1 MEYNILKS
9 RQNGGKKMPNRKL
22 KAMRYLSGMSQDEL
36 ASLVK
41 ISQAKISRIEL
52 GYIRPSTEDKEKIA
66 EALKISSEE
75 LFPEV

>member
-1 MEYNILKS
+1 
-9 RQNGGKKMPNRKL
+9 MPNRKL

-52 GYIRPSTEDKEKIA
+52 GYIRPSIEDKEKIA
-66 EALKISSEE
+66 RALEISPEE